1 MQSAKT
7 IFVSIA
13 SYRDKT
19 CDKTVRSLLEN
30 AEFPSRVFIGTCEQN
45 DLPTLETEAC
55 VSWNDAFFK
64 PFYPQIR
71 RVMISARDAE
81 GPCYARY
88 MCSLLYRGEDYFMQ
102 IDAHSLFVQHWDSI
116 CISLLESMPSPRYT
130 ILSYYPNPEAQY
142 TPTPKP
148 ATELEVPVIKGWK
161 KNNEG
166 VLQWDAATYT
176 KLTEPVASPY
186 IAAGFFFVR
195 GAFLQDV
202 PFDPNL
208 PYLFMGEE
216 LLVTIRAYTSGYDV
230 YTPPTAIVFHR
241 YQRHDEPSVYIDNAP
256 RVNNKSAIDRV
267 KRLTGI
273 AYINHPSPEN
283 TPPTIDEDRYGLGKK
298 RSCTEYLRLIGYIDA
313 TTEIPVAVREN
324 FVLFPQGSG
333 ASSGCMSSYAEK
345 AMIRLATTQVVC
357 LILFLVL
364 FIMFL
369 LQNYRCR

>member
-1 MQSAKT
+1 MQAKT

-45 DLPTLETEAC
+45 DLPSLETESC
-55 VSWNDAFFK
+55 VSWNDPFFV

-88 MCSLLYRGEDYFMQ
+88 MCSLLFRGEDYFMQ
-102 IDAHSLFVQHWDSI
+102 IDAHSLFIKNWDSM
-116 CISLLESMPSPRYT
+116 CISVIESLSNPRYS

-142 TPTPKP
+142 TPNPSKT
-148 ATELEVPVIKGWK
+148 TTLDVPVIKGWK
-161 KNNEG
+161 KNTEG

-176 KLTEPVASPY
+176 KLTTVVASPY
-186 IAAGFFFVR
+186 IAAGFFFAR

-202 PFDPNL
+202 PFDPHL

-216 LLVTIRAYTSGYDV
+216 LLLTIRAYTAGYDV
-230 YTPPTAIVFHR
+230 YTPPVAIVFHR

-256 RVNNKSAIDRV
+256 RVNNKSAVDRV
-267 KRLTGI
+267 KRITGI
-273 AYINHPSPEN
+273 AYIDNPCPEN
-283 TPPTIDEDRYGLGKK
+283 IPPTIDEDRYGLGKK
-298 RSCTEYLRLIGYIDA
+298 RRCTDYLRLIGYIDA
-313 TTEIPVAVREN
+313 STEIPVYVKEN
-324 FVLFPQGSG
+324 FVMFSPSSKEGSKL
-333 ASSGCMSSYAEK
+333 SSSSEAALIQLQK
-345 AMIRLATTQVVC
+345 IQIVC
-357 LILFLVL
+357 LLLILLLFL
-364 FIMFL
+364 IFL
-369 LQNYRCR
+369 IGNSEF